1 MQTAL
6 KDDQALIEECRK
18 VAEIASSWWA
28 DNLDLC
34 YAEEDQREDFKEI
47 LFKGIFLEITKNPY
61 STITLSSDEIGTK
74 TGIFLMARKFAQ
86 IRENSFPPYV
96 EMKVSINEIVIGGK
110 CPQVFE
116 PKDVIYRA

>member
-74 TGIFLMARKFAQ
+74 KPI
-86 IRENSFPPYV
+86 NSPMQNLFC
-96 EMKVSINEIVIGGK
+96 MGL
-110 CPQVFE
+110 F
-116 PKDVIYRA
+116 